1 MRSGLSVSKIVLG
14 TALSGAM
21 LVGSAYGFDTFL
33 KPTPEE
39 LAMKELPG
47 YPGAAAVVLYRE
59 EVTRDDL
66 HVIQRYNRIKVL
78 TDEGK
83 KYANVELR
91 FVTMTDVGQNDFY
104 DGKTVGE
111 IVGRTIH
118 ADGTIIPFTGK
129 PYLKVMEKDKGLKFQ
144 AQIFTLPD
152 VEVGSILEYRY
163 ATRYDDHA
171 IEAPD
176 WFIQGDLYLKAAHY
190 EWYPTI
196 KPVVDGKDRLV
207 DSISWFPVLPPG
219 AKIDRTEL
227 PGSSIHGNVSQ
238 QVYKLDVK
246 DVPPIVHEEFE
257 PPLKSF
263 SYRVMFNFTAY
274 RTADEFWRSEG
285 KDWSKGVNS
294 FAETNDAL
302 RSATDKVVAGA
313 TTQDAKL
320 RQIYAAVMALEN
332 TRFTRKHEEREDKA
346 EGERVKTAADVL
358 AHQRGTPTQLTEL
371 FLGMAR
377 SAGMKAYAMYVPDRS
392 EELFTP
398 MWLSFQQFDDL
409 IAIVNVDGKDV
420 YLDPGWRYTPYG
432 HLAWQH
438 TFVNG
443 LRQTDRGTDFATTDG
458 DSYKDNRTSRVANLT
473 MDEKGNVSGKVDMT
487 FQGAAA
493 VAWRH
498 TALGGDAESLNHS
511 LQTSLEEQLPKTL
524 EVKVD
529 KVTSFEEYEKPLVV
543 SYTVTGT
550 MGSQA
555 GKRLVMPVDLFLA
568 NESATFPHQKREQ
581 PVYFHY
587 PHVVQDALRLK
598 FVAGFEVEAVPPAA
612 KFSLPAQESY
622 DLNVSTD
629 GKSFTTRRNY
639 VRAEVVVLAK
649 DYEVLRK
656 FYSQFESKDQESVV
670 LKLAAAAPQ

>member
-1 MRSGLSVSKIVLG
+1 
-14 TALSGAM
+14 
-21 LVGSAYGFDTFL
+21 
-33 KPTPEE
+33 
-39 LAMKELPG
+39 
-47 YPGAAAVVLYRE
+47 
-59 EVTRDDL
+59 
-66 HVIQRYNRIKVL
+66 
-78 TDEGK
+78 
-83 KYANVELR
+83 
-91 FVTMTDVGQNDFY
+91 
-104 DGKTVGE
+104 
-111 IVGRTIH
+111 
-118 ADGTIIPFTGK
+118 
-129 PYLKVMEKDKGLKFQ
+129 
-144 AQIFTLPD
+144 
-152 VEVGSILEYRY
+152 
-163 ATRYDDHA
+163 
-171 IEAPD
+171 
-176 WFIQGDLYLKAAHY
+176 
-190 EWYPTI
+190 
-196 KPVVDGKDRLV
+196 
-207 DSISWFPVLPPG
+207 
-219 AKIDRTEL
+219 
-227 PGSSIHGNVSQ
+227 
-238 QVYKLDVK
+238 
-246 DVPPIVHEEFE
+246 
-257 PPLKSF
+257 
-263 SYRVMFNFTAY
+263 
-274 RTADEFWRSEG
+274 
-285 KDWSKGVNS
+285 
-294 FAETNDAL
+294 
-302 RSATDKVVAGA
+302 
-313 TTQDAKL
+313 
-320 RQIYAAVMALEN
+320 MALEN